1 MPSIDKFIYKVMQLK
16 PFKIIALLIAPLLLS
31 ACIQKEYPQSTK
43 NELLSLCMEGIMSDQ
58 TPVLDPK
65 HKKEDISKNLELCEF
80 RLVNLLNKVNY
91 EDFERYQTNL
101 YKSFERAFR
110 QKYVL
115 KDVYNNLSD
124 NDQRVFEMISKIMLG
139 LGDKDEA

>member
-1 MPSIDKFIYKVMQLK
+1 MK
-16 PFKIIALLIAPLLLS
+16 
-31 ACIQKEYPQSTK
+31 
-43 NELLSLCMEGIMSDQ
+43 
-58 TPVLDPK
+58 
-65 HKKEDISKNLELCEF
+65 
-80 RLVNLLNKVNY
+80 KVNY

>member
-1 MPSIDKFIYKVMQLK
+1 
-16 PFKIIALLIAPLLLS
+16 
-31 ACIQKEYPQSTK
+31 
-43 NELLSLCMEGIMSDQ
+43 MEGIISDQ

-80 RLVNLLNKVNY
+80 RLVNFMKKVNY